1 MRRCV
6 RCIMPETASGI
17 SFDEH
22 GVCTLCRGWVEPEL
36 AGEDAL
42 RTLVSLARGTAQPH
56 DSVVPLSG
64 GRDSTYVLY
73 LAKRE
78 LGLSPLAVNFDNEFR
93 NPQAVEN
100 MERACS
106 ILGVELLVVRL
117 KRNLAAKRVR
127 SRIRA
132 TIRHGLPAAPDSMCL
147 ACSMGYT
154 SAVRREAEQRHI
166 PLVLWGNSKV
176 EMKGPWGTPMP
187 DKNATSTLERMLN
200 PNTYLTEYYALLER
214 IELHVRGNPIVSR
227 STQLLRDPS
236 VQEVSVFDYIPWQRE
251 VIKSTISS
259 ELGWQKPEGSV
270 STWRTDCSIHELVNF
285 AFVARVGHTADCV
298 GYCKMI
304 NAGQMTRSVAL
315 AQEETAAANCGKR
328 AATILTDN
336 VGLTPNEANRIVE
349 HEMTHSR
356 RSAV

>member
-1 MRRCV
+1 
-6 RCIMPETASGI
+6 MPETAGGI
-17 SFDEH
+17 TFDEN
-22 GVCTLCRGWVEPEL
+22 GVCTLCHNWVGPEL
-36 AGEDAL
+36 AGEAAL
-42 RTLVSLARGTAQPH
+42 RALVSRARGTAKPH
-56 DSVVPLSG
+56 DCIVPLSG

-93 NPQAVEN
+93 IPQAVKN

-106 ILGVELLVVRL
+106 VLGVELLVVRL
-117 KRNLAAKRVR
+117 KRNLATKRVR
-127 SRIRA
+127 SRIKA
-132 TIRHGLPAAPDSMCL
+132 TMRHGLPAAPDSMCL

-166 PLVLWGNSKV
+166 PLILWGNSKV

-187 DKNATSTLERMLN
+187 RKNATSTLTRMLN
-200 PNTYLTEYYALLER
+200 PNTYLTEYYALMER
-214 IELHVRGNPIVSR
+214 IELHVRGNPIASR
-227 STQLLRDPS
+227 STQVLRDS
-236 VQEVSVFDYIPWQRE
+236 RILEVSVFDYIPWQRE

-304 NAGQMTRSVAL
+304 NAGQMTRSEAL
-315 AQEETAAANCGKR
+315 AQEEAAVANCGKR
-328 AATILTDN
+328 VAEILTEQ
-336 VGLTPNEANRIVE
+336 VGLTPDQADSIIEL
-349 HEMTHSR
+349 EMVHSGPP
-356 RSAV
+356 AD